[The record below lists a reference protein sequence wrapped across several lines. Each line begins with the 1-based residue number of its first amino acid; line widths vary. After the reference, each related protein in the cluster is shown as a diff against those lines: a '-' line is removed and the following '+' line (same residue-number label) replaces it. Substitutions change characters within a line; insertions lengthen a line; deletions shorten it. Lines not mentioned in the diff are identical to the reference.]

1 MHGSSDE
8 AGPPLS
14 GATLDGAG
22 LADPAPVTDYR
33 VRPATAAD
41 ADAICRIYNPGIE
54 DGVATLETELR
65 TPEERRRWLANR
77 SPRHPVVVAEPTE
90 PRFVGGH
97 GGGET
102 EPGRTFVKP
111 PTEGSGPADPW
122 RQGGG
127 ETVPGRTF
135 VRPPTEGSGPADPW
149 RQGGG
154 ETGPGRTFVR
164 PPTEGSGPAAPVTV
178 VGWGSLNVFNSR
190 EAYRF
195 VADFS
200 IYVERAWRGRGVG
213 RAMLEALIELA
224 RTHGFHKLV
233 LSAFPFNAG
242 GEALY
247 EKLGFRTVGV
257 YREQGRLDGK
267 WVDTIIMEKLL

>member
-1 MHGSSDE
+1 MHGSSNE

-41 ADAICRIYNPGIE
+41 ADAICRIYNQGIE
-54 DGVATLETELR
+54 DRVATLETELR

-77 SPRHPVVVAEPTE
+77 SPRHPAVVAEPTE

-127 ETVPGRTF
+127 ETGRAAPLSCHPRKAPAPRTPGVKAEVKRGRAAPLSGHPRRAPAPRT
-135 VRPPTEGSGPADPW
+135 PGA
-149 RQGGG
+149 GGG

-164 PPTEGSGPAAPVTV
+164 PPTESSGLAAP
-178 VGWGSLNVFNSR
+178 
-190 EAYRF
+190 A
-195 VADFS
+195 
-200 IYVERAWRGRGVG
+200 
-213 RAMLEALIELA
+213 
-224 RTHGFHKLV
+224 
-233 LSAFPFNAG
+233 
-242 GEALY
+242 
-247 EKLGFRTVGV
+247 
-257 YREQGRLDGK
+257 
-267 WVDTIIMEKLL
+267 